1 MNLFNWGIAD
11 LTCASENGVDMLSR
25 REAKS
30 CSQYSITRKILQKIQ
45 NNDDN
50 KQTNHSQQQLFST
63 KNNSKRCKGNVHGEV
78 IAYLDFMKYK
88 LGLSMSIFTFLSF
101 FQQQLHEVLQC
112 FGVSNSTKC

>member
-45 NNDDN
+45 NDDDN

-78 IAYLDFMKYK
+78 IAYLDLKIRSINVNFYLSK
-88 LGLSMSIFTFLSF
+88 LFPTTTS
-101 FQQQLHEVLQC
+101 
-112 FGVSNSTKC
+112 